1 MRSDMEW
8 LSLVGPL
15 KRLGHGAI
23 EVRDEGQH
31 LVLEIVSGSKVASP
45 QQLPDQYAQPKLH
58 LIQPRRVLRRVMEDN
73 FVRRVCQERSPCRH
87 RLQDPALFLDAKVVA
102 DPRDLGYVAHQAL
115 GAVRVQV
122 VRHKMPLRSAWV
134 ALNGAANVG

>member
-15 KRLGHGAI
+15 ERLGHGAI
-23 EVRDEGQH
+23 DVRDEGQH
-31 LVLEIVSGSKVASP
+31 LVPEIVSGGEVASP

-58 LIQPRRVLRRVMEDN
+58 LIQPRRVLRRVMEEDN

-87 RLQDPALFLDAKVVA
+87 RLQDPALFLDAKIVA
-102 DPRDLGYVAHQAL
+102 
-115 GAVRVQV
+115 
-122 VRHKMPLRSAWV
+122 
-134 ALNGAANVG
+134 